1 MNSVFPDMMEMKERL
16 DFIEVHPDLD
26 GQERDDGIQAL
37 EGVKHSLI
45 TILRNDVD
53 DIGMAYVRSWLELN
67 DLALEY
73 YEQAPYNLNLKD
85 DRVLWSRLMHRRV
98 EFDKQA
104 VRFVTANQSR
114 SFPMMLLLGV
124 PRIRQVE

>member
-1 MNSVFPDMMEMKERL
+1 MKERL